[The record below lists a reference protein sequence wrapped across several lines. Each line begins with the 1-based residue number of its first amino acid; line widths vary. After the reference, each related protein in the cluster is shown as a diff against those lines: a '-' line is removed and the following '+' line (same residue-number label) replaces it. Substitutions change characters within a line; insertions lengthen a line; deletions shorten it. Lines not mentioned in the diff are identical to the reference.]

1 MAYDSIHGPSIVQQD
16 VTNSAPGEFEF
27 SGSDAAAVV
36 AANGYITDG
45 VARKMKVGSRV
56 RYTQISVTPPVVT
69 LHEVLT
75 LNANGSVDLSDG
87 TALAT
92 TNAG

>member
-1 MAYDSIHGPSIVQQD
+1 MPYDIIHGPSIVQQD

-45 VARKMKVGSRV
+45 VARRMKVGSRV
-56 RYTQISVTPPVVT
+56 RYTQISVNPPVVT
-69 LHEVLT
+69 LHEVLA
-75 LNANGSVDLSDG
+75 LNANGSIDLSDG
-87 TALAT
+87 TTLAT